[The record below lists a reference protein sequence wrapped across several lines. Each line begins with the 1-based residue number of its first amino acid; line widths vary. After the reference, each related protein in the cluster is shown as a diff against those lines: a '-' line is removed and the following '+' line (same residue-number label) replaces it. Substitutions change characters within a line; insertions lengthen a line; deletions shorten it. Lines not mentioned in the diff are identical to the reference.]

1 MQNSSYRNKIT
12 FNSTSK
18 IHRIYFH
25 ETLYK
30 IETFGPNEPEKFHEI
45 EPHLAFSWNLY
56 LTVCESKGNEQV
68 LGRNKSWEKENKILW
83 VVLFLF

>member
-25 ETLYK
+25 ELFAANR
-30 IETFGPNEPEKFHEI
+30 ETFGPNDGKFHEMG
-45 EPHLAFSWNLY
+45 EPMLAFS
-56 LTVCESKGNEQV
+56 
-68 LGRNKSWEKENKILW
+68 
-83 VVLFLF
+83 